1 MVWHNTYVVCNE
13 FESAVLSEDRNKD
26 FVACLAIIVDD
37 GQTSCM
43 CLNKHLAGVIERPR
57 GVDEEQ
63 ARWRD
68 VELLLN
74 I

>member
-1 MVWHNTYVVCNE
+1 
-13 FESAVLSEDRNKD
+13 
-26 FVACLAIIVDD
+26 VACLGVAVDD
-37 GQTSCM
+37 GQTSCV
-43 CLNKHLAGVIERPR
+43 CLNKRFASVIERSR

-63 ARWRD
+63 GRWRD

>member
-1 MVWHNTYVVCNE
+1 M
-13 FESAVLSEDRNKD
+13 
-26 FVACLAIIVDD
+26 ACLGIIVDD

-43 CLNKHLAGVIERPR
+43 CLNKHLAGIIERPR

-63 ARWRD
+63 GRWRD